1 MARVKALERF
11 RIVDFGGVLAGAGA
25 TRILA
30 AFGADVIRVEDP
42 TNQGRWDVIRGSPP
56 YPTGEA
62 GLELSGGFNN
72 HNAEKRG
79 VTLNLKSEG
88 GRQLLRKLI
97 AVSDVVT
104 ENFAAG
110 VFARLGFDY
119 PTLRSIRPDI
129 IYVSNC
135 GFGHSGPYE
144 KFKTWG
150 PIVQA
155 IGGLTFTSGL
165 PDQPPAG
172 WGYSYMDHTGAYYM
186 ALAVLM
192 ALYRREQS
200 GEGQWVD
207 LAMTEAAVP
216 LCGPVLLDYSVN
228 GRRMRRPGVPHSNR
242 SDAPAMAPHGIY
254 AARGEDEWI
263 AIACRDDADW
273 QALRG
278 VIDRGWCRE
287 PELDRLAS
295 RLERQDALDEALGAW
310 TRERDK
316 YDMQAALLGAGVPA
330 AAVQRPD
337 ERIDADPNT
346 AEWGL
351 WPTVTHPEIGKQR
364 VDGLPVHLSETDA
377 SLERGAPR
385 LGEHNAEVF
394 GELLG
399 LDDAELEKLRAEAAI

>member
-1 MARVKALERF
+1 MKALGRF

-42 TNQGRWDVIRGSPP
+42 SNQGRWDVVRGSPP

-72 HNAEKRG
+72 HNVEKRG
-79 VTLNLKSEG
+79 VTLNLKTEAG
-88 GRQLLRKLI
+88 KRLLRELI
-97 AVSDVVT
+97 AASDVVT

-119 PTLRSIRPDI
+119 ASLRAIRPDI

-135 GFGHSGPYE
+135 GFGHSGPYRN
-144 KFKTWG
+144 FKTWG

-155 IGGLTFTSGL
+155 QSGLTFTSGL

-207 LAMTEAAVP
+207 LAMTEAALP
-216 LCGPVLLDYSVN
+216 LCGP
-228 GRRMRRPGVPHSNR
+228 
-242 SDAPAMAPHGIY
+242 
-254 AARGEDEWI
+254 
-263 AIACRDDADW
+263 
-273 QALRG
+273 
-278 VIDRGWCRE
+278 
-287 PELDRLAS
+287 
-295 RLERQDALDEALGAW
+295 
-310 TRERDK
+310 
-316 YDMQAALLGAGVPA
+316 ALLAVGVPA

-337 ERIDADPNT
+337 ERIDADANT
-346 AEWGL
+346 AAWGL
-351 WPTVTHPEIGKQR
+351 WPTVTHPLIGKQR

-377 SLERGAPR
+377 SLERGAPC

-394 GELLG
+394 GGLLG
-399 LDDAELEKLRAEAAI
+399 LGSEELEKLRAEGAI

>member
-1 MARVKALERF
+1 MKALGRF

-42 TNQGRWDVIRGSPP
+42 SNQGRWDVIRGSPP

-72 HNAEKRG
+72 HNVEKRG
-79 VTLNLKSEG
+79 VTINLKTDG
-88 GRQLLRKLI
+88 GRDLLRRLI

-119 PTLRSIRPDI
+119 PALRAIRPDI

-135 GFGHSGPYE
+135 GFGHSGPYQ

-155 IGGLTFTSGL
+155 IGGLTHTSGL
-165 PDQPPAG
+165 PELPPAG

-186 ALAVLM
+186 ALAVLL

-216 LCGPVLLDYSVN
+216 LCGPVLLDHAVN
-228 GRRMRRPGVPHSNR
+228 DRPSRRPGMPDSNH
-242 SDAPAMAPHGIY
+242 SDAPAMAPHAIY
-254 AARGEDEWI
+254 PARGDDAWV
-263 AIACRDDADW
+263 AIACRDDRDW
-273 QALRG
+273 RALAG
-278 VIDRGWCRE
+278 VIDAGWCRE
-287 PELDRLAS
+287 PGLDSLEGRLA
-295 RLERQDALDEALGAW
+295 RQEALDVQLGAW
-310 TRERDK
+310 TRERDRH
-316 YDMQAALLGAGVPA
+316 DVQAVLTGAGVPA
-330 AAVQRPD
+330 AAVQRPP
-337 ERIDADPNT
+337 ERVDHDPNT
-346 AEWGL
+346 AAWGL
-351 WPTVTHPEIGKQR
+351 WPTVTHPVIGKQR
-364 VDGLPVHLSETDA
+364 VDGIPVHLSETDA
-377 SLERGAPR
+377 SIERGAPC

-399 LDDAELEKLRAEAAI
+399 LDPGALEKLRAEGAL